1 VGVMLHEHEVGRFYV
16 TSLRRHIELYK
27 QGKLDALAE
36 IKVQMSNYINLLR
49 SHIAKENNVLF
60 KMADQVLSP
69 LEQEDLL
76 NEFSKIK
83 GSNQTDIYFKM
94 IKELNDTY

>member
-1 VGVMLHEHEVGRFYV
+1 
-16 TSLRRHIELYK
+16 
-27 QGKLDALAE
+27 
-36 IKVQMSNYINLLR
+36 MSNYINLLR